1 MLTRNGKTLFTQ
13 SASVSNAYENERLFL
28 NTSASSVSTGS
39 FGWGTGKNISRLMTG
54 MTLVVGSGTTE
65 PTVNDFRLES
75 PVSSLSV
82 VTSSN
87 SGNRAISYDDN
98 FIYTLSKTFRN
109 NTENPITI
117 TELGAYSQELPNSG
131 GVIMYAREV
140 ISPVTIQPGATY
152 SFSITIG

>member
-13 SASVSNAYENERLFL
+13 SASVGNAYENDRIFI
-28 NTSASSVSTGS
+28 NTSNAGVNTGG
-39 FGWGTGKNISRLMTG
+39 FGWGSGKNVRNLMTG

-65 PTVNDFRLES
+65 PTVNDIKMEAL
-75 PVSSLSV
+75 VSSLSV

-109 NTENPITI
+109 NTANPITI
-117 TELGAYSQELPNSG
+117 TELGAYSQELPNNL